1 MKLAK
6 GNILEQDCEAICI
19 TTNGFVKNNGECVM
33 GKGIAKQI
41 KRYFPNIAKDLGY
54 LIKTKGNKVHL
65 IYPMTDDTPAIISY
79 PVKPINKVCTSHDD
93 YVSHMHFNIGDIIC
107 GWACKADIAIIE
119 TSAYEL
125 IELANK
131 QNYHNVILPYVGCG
145 AGELDWNQVK
155 PILSDILD
163 DRFTCMSY

>member
-1 MKLAK
+1 MKLKK
-6 GNILEQDCEAICI
+6 GNIFNETCDAICI
-19 TTNGFVKNNGECVM
+19 TTNGFVKKNGECVM
-33 GKGIAKQI
+33 GRGIAKAI
-41 KRYFPNIAKDLGY
+41 KQYLPNIAKDLGT

-65 IYPMTDDTPAIISY
+65 IYDDINPNIISY
-79 PVKPINKVCTSHDD
+79 PVKPIEKICTSHDD
-93 YVSHMHFNIGDIIC
+93 YVSHMRFNIGDTIC

-145 AGELDWNQVK
+145 AGELDWNNTVY
-155 PILSDILD
+155 PLLSTILD
-163 DRFTCMSY
+163 DRFTCMTF